1 MSQSVFLLESQPE
14 IAVVC
19 ANALRM
25 GGFGVSVFGTDR
37 DFLQAVRR
45 QSPEL
50 SIIGLSDSEGEGL
63 DILGKLRQF
72 SDCLVLLTSAEAG
85 ESERI
90 LGLEQGGD
98 DYLMK
103 PFSAREL
110 LSRAKALLRR
120 REWQEEG
127 SQARRQVERCGE
139 LCLDVDGK
147 TISLGDKRESLTS
160 SEFSILRRMMKAPT
174 KVFSRDELLQ
184 PPYRKRGESHRA
196 IDMHVANLRRKIQ
209 TVRPGLNALVAV
221 RGVGYRLKV

>member
-1 MSQSVFLLESQPE
+1 MSQSVFLLEAQPE

-25 GGFGVSVFGTDR
+25 GGFGVSVFGADH
-37 DFLQAVRR
+37 DFLQAVR
-45 QSPEL
+45 QQPPEL
-50 SIIGLSDSEGEGL
+50 AVIGLSDSEGEGL
-63 DILGKLRQF
+63 DILGKLRQL

-85 ESERI
+85 ETERI
-90 LGLEQGGD
+90 SGLEQGGD

-127 SQARRQVERCGE
+127 SQARRQIERCGE